1 MKIKSNLLV
10 VAALVSCV
18 SLSVSAQT
26 PQPEPTH
33 ERFGKEKPVNDM
45 NLVYIQNN
53 QGESLGRIKD
63 LAIDLINGRIVEVL
77 VVSGDFLGMGGKVVA
92 VPPLALTA
100 DATAGVYRLN
110 VSKEKF
116 KAAPAI
122 DRSEWVD
129 TGRSKRIATAY
140 RYFGQ
145 EPYFLEE
152 GDTASRTASRPMV
165 SLGHVE
171 RSVKIV
177 GMPVGNYQG
186 EHFGKVRSLTLDILK
201 GRILYVTVLAPDT
214 SKTESVVPAM
224 ALSFNSV
231 RDRLLIDDTKE
242 EFTNEPRLVA
252 TEAAFGHKGHYKRE
266 SYQGPHTLV
275 ALEQGHNSR
284 DADRTALINKNI
296 RASKIDVGNLD
307 VGTMYGRVT
316 LRGSVNTEADKL
328 SIGEIACAASRLEL
342 VDNQI
347 TVNGP
352 VLTK

>member
-10 VAALVSCV
+10 IAALASCV
-18 SLSVSAQT
+18 SLSTFAQT
-26 PQPEPTH
+26 AQHEPSH
-33 ERFGKEKPVNDM
+33 ERFGKEKPINDM
-45 NLVYIQNN
+45 THVYIQNN

-77 VVSGDFLGMGGKVVA
+77 VVSGDFLGMGGKIVA

-100 DATAGVYRLN
+100 DTVTGVYRLN
-110 VSKEKF
+110 VSKEAF
-116 KAAPAI
+116 RAAPAI

-129 TGRSKRIATAY
+129 TGRSKRIATSY

-152 GDTASRTASRPMV
+152 GDTASRTASRPKV
-165 SLGHVE
+165 ALGHVE

-186 EHFGKVRSLTLDILK
+186 EPFGKVRSLTLDIPN
-201 GRILYVTVLAPDT
+201 GRILYVTVIAPDT
-214 SKTESVVPAM
+214 YKTMSVVPAM
-224 ALSFNSV
+224 ALSFNSA

-242 EFTNEPRLVA
+242 EFANEPRLVS
-252 TEAAFGHKGHYKRE
+252 TESAFGHKGHYKME
-266 SYQGPHTLV
+266 SYQGPHTSV
-275 ALEQGHNSR
+275 ALGQGHDYR

-296 RASKIDVGNLD
+296 RASKIAVDNLD
-307 VGTMYGRVT
+307 VGTTYGRVT
-316 LRGSVNTEADKL
+316 LRGSVNAESDRL
-328 SIGEIACAASRLEL
+328 RIGEIASEASRVEL

>member
-1 MKIKSNLLV
+1 MKIKYNFLAG
-10 VAALVSCV
+10 AALVTCV
-18 SLSVSAQT
+18 LLSVSAQT
-26 PQPEPTH
+26 AQPEPSH
-33 ERFGKEKPVNDM
+33 ERFGNEKPVNDM
-45 NLVYIQNN
+45 THVYIQNN

-77 VVSGDFLGMGGKVVA
+77 VVSGDFLGIGGKIVA

-100 DATAGVYRLN
+100 DTVAGVYRLN
-110 VSKEKF
+110 FSKEVF

-145 EPYFLEE
+145 DPYFLEE
-152 GDTASRTASRPMV
+152 GDTASRTASRPKV

-186 EHFGKVRSLTLDILK
+186 EQFGEVRALTLDIPN
-201 GRILYVTVLAPDT
+201 GRILSVTVIAPDT
-214 SKTESVVPAM
+214 YKTMSVVPAM
-224 ALSFNSV
+224 ALSFNSA
-231 RDRLLIDDTKE
+231 RDRLLLDDTKE
-242 EFTNEPRLVA
+242 EFANEPRLVA
-252 TEAAFGHKGHYKRE
+252 TESAFGQKGHSKRE
-266 SYQGPHTLV
+266 SYQGPHTSV
-275 ALEQGHNSR
+275 ALVQGHSYR
-284 DADRTALINKNI
+284 DEDRTALINKNI

-328 SIGEIACAASRLEL
+328 SIGEIASAASRLEL